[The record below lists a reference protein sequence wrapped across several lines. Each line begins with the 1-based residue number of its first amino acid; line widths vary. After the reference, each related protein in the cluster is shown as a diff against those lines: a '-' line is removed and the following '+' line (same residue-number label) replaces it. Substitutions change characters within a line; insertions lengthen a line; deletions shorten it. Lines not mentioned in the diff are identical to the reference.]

1 MPPSRVIL
9 AVRRSTQTILKNIQA
24 VLTNRMRNSG
34 DRLPGKSPAGFYRG
48 IRFRLTLFVLLLI
61 AATSFSIAIIVIQ
74 VMDRSLLH
82 SLIQR
87 GSAITQA
94 AATPAGY
101 SLLTNDRLALDNL
114 AAQIQRAQTEL
125 VYVAIL
131 DLAQTIVAHNRLDEV
146 GSNFALMPGAPLV
159 QQSGLEVIR
168 GLRDGVECF
177 EFSRP
182 IIFADQLVGRVV
194 IGISTQELVTAK
206 TTAHRNI
213 FLIAS
218 AATAFA
224 LLGAMLLAS
233 IITRPIERLT
243 EGVSRLQNGEQG
255 DDIPVRSN
263 DDLGILT
270 HNFNLM
276 TRVIQQQKEN
286 LQGYATELE
295 SSYGDMVRILAAAL
309 DARDNYTYGHSARV
323 AQLALGLAEHLNFNQ
338 AELKELELACLLH
351 DIGKIHVP
359 DAILNKAG
367 KLDHHELQ
375 HIVKHPVLGSQILEL
390 APSLHKY
397 IPTVK
402 HHHERYD
409 GSGYPDQLCG
419 DAIPIHAQIVALADT
434 YDAMTSS
441 RPYRKGRSREEALQ
455 EIRFCSGSQFNPTLV
470 EPFIE
475 TTSLLPDELFINTK
489 RPEIAC
495 VS

>member
-1 MPPSRVIL
+1 
-9 AVRRSTQTILKNIQA
+9 
-24 VLTNRMRNSG
+24 MRNPGGQLSG
-34 DRLPGKSPAGFYRG
+34 KTPVDFCRG
-48 IRFRLTLFVLLLI
+48 IRFRLTLFVFLLI
-61 AATSFSIAIIVIQ
+61 AVTSFSIAIIVIQ

-114 AAQIQRAQTEL
+114 AAQIERAQTEL
-125 VYVAIL
+125 VYVTIL
-131 DLAQTIVAHNRLDEV
+131 DLEQNILAHNRLDEV
-146 GSNFALMPGAPLV
+146 GGNFALMSGVPLA
-159 QQSGLEVIR
+159 QQADFEVVR

-182 IIFADQLVGRVV
+182 IIFADQLVGSVV
-194 IGISTQELVTAK
+194 IGISTQELVLAK
-206 TTAHRNI
+206 SSAHRNV
-213 FLIAS
+213 FLIAT
-218 AATAFA
+218 AATALA

-233 IITRPIERLT
+233 VLTRPIERLT
-243 EGVSRLQNGEQG
+243 EGVSRLQNGELS
-255 DDIPVRSN
+255 DDIPVMSN
-263 DDLGILT
+263 DELGILT
-270 HNFNLM
+270 HNFNHM

-323 AQLALGLAEHLNFNQ
+323 AQLALGLAENLSFSKK
-338 AELKELELACLLH
+338 ELKELELACLLH
-351 DIGKIHVP
+351 DIGKIHIP

-367 KLDHHELQ
+367 KLDQNELQ
-375 HIVKHPVLGSQILEL
+375 QIIKHPILGSQILEL
-390 APSLHKY
+390 TPSLHKY

-409 GSGYPDQLCG
+409 GTGYPDQLCG
-419 DAIPIHAQIVALADT
+419 DAIPLHAQIVALADT

-441 RPYRKGRSREEALQ
+441 RPYRKGRSRDEAFQ
-455 EIRFCSGSQFNPTLV
+455 EIRFCSGKQFNPALI
-470 EPFIE
+470 EPFIAIAS
-475 TTSLLPDELFINTK
+475 SLPEELFKNTE

-495 VS
+495 AS